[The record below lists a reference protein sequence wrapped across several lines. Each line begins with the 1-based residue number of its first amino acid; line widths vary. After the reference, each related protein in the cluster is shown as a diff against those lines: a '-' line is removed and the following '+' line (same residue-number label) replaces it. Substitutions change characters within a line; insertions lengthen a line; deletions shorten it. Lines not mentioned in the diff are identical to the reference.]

1 MARGEFS
8 CHKAGMKKP
17 FRSTPTRSK
26 LSVFRQLCNLIPT
39 HLVAQLART
48 TGVEEKSR
56 SFKPWSHVVS
66 LLFAQFTHAV
76 GLNDVCDALRLHS
89 GPLAAIRG
97 ATPPS
102 RNGLSTA
109 NRERSAAL
117 AEQLFWQTL
126 EHLKSLSPAFAG
138 GRAGKR
144 LAYRFKTAIHVVD
157 ATTIQLV
164 ASALDW
170 ARHRRRKAA
179 AKCHLRLDLHSF
191 LPRFVLIDTAR
202 ENDAKRAREVCAG
215 IRAGEIV
222 LFDKAYVDFVHL
234 RDLNERGVCWVTRAK
249 DNLAFKVVKRRIK
262 KPAGKIL
269 RDDEILLTTPQ
280 SHADYPVRLRRVVAL
295 VEVDGVEREMVFLTN
310 NLEWAASTV
319 AELYRCRWQIEVFFK
334 QIKQTLQLADFLG
347 NSANAVRWQV
357 WTALLVYVLLRYQ
370 AFLSRWGSSFVRLWT
385 CVRAALWL
393 KLDAVALLK
402 SYGTAGGDFRL
413 LGQPEAAYLPGFRP
427 TSVG

>member
-1 MARGEFS
+1 
-8 CHKAGMKKP
+8 MKRQP
-17 FRSTPTRSK
+17 HRTPTRSK
-26 LSVFRQLCNLIPT
+26 LSIFRQLCNLIPT
-39 HLVAQLART
+39 HLVSQLARD
-48 TGVEEKSR
+48 TGAEKKSR

-76 GLNDVCDALRLHS
+76 GLNDVCDSLRLHS
-89 GPLAAIRG
+89 GPLSAIRG

-109 NRERSAAL
+109 NRERPAAL
-117 AEQLFWQTL
+117 AEQLFWKTL
-126 EHLKSLSPAFAG
+126 AHLQSVSPDFG
-138 GRAGKR
+138 TGRAGKR
-144 LAYRFKTAIHVVD
+144 LAHRFKTAIHVVD
-157 ATTIQLV
+157 ATTIQLI
-164 ASALDW
+164 ASCLDW
-170 ARHRRRKAA
+170 AKHRRRKAA

-191 LPRFVLIDTAR
+191 LPRFALIDTAR
-202 ENDAKRAREVCAG
+202 DNDARRAREVCAG

-234 RDLNERGVCWVTRAK
+234 HDLNQRGVFWVTRAK
-249 DNLAFKVVKRRIK
+249 DNLQCKVVQRRLK
-262 KPAGKIL
+262 QPAGKIL
-269 RDDEILLTTPQ
+269 RDDEILLTVAQ
-280 SHADYPVRLRRVVAL
+280 SRADYPQRMRRVVAW

-310 NLEWAASTV
+310 NFAWAASTV
-319 AELYRCRWQIEVFFK
+319 AGLYRCRWQIEVFFK

-385 CVRAALWL
+385 SVRSGLWL
-393 KLDAVALLK
+393 KLDLVALLK

-413 LGQPEAAYLPGFRP
+413 LGQPEAAYLPGLQPR
-427 TSVG
+427 SVG

>member
-1 MARGEFS
+1 
-8 CHKAGMKKP
+8 MKKP
-17 FRSTPTRSK
+17 SNRTPTRSK

-39 HLVAQLART
+39 HLVTQLARA
-48 TGVEEKSR
+48 TGVDEIAR
-56 SFKPWSHVVS
+56 SFTPWSHVVS

-89 GPLAAIRG
+89 GPLSAIRG

-109 NRERSAAL
+109 NRERSATM
-117 AEQLFWQTL
+117 AEQLFWKTL
-126 EHLKSLSPAFAG
+126 EHLQGISPAFGA

-144 LAYRFKTAIHVVD
+144 LAHRFKTAIHVVD
-157 ATTIQLV
+157 ATTLQLI
-164 ASALDW
+164 ASCLDW
-170 ARHRRRKAA
+170 AKHRRRKAA

-202 ENDAKRAREVCAG
+202 ENDAKRAREVCAA

-222 LFDKAYVDFVHL
+222 LFDKAYMDFAHL
-234 RDLNERGVCWVTRAK
+234 FDLFQRGVFWVTRAK
-249 DNLAFKVVKRRIK
+249 DNLQFKVVKRRIK

-269 RDDEILLTTPQ
+269 RDDEIRLTGTRGRAEHPQ
-280 SHADYPVRLRRVVAL
+280 PLRRVVAL

-310 NLEWAASTV
+310 NFEWAAGTV

-370 AFLSRWGSSFVRLWT
+370 AFRSRWGSSFVRLWT

-413 LGQPEAAYLPGFRP
+413 LGQPEAVYLPGFRP
-427 TSVG
+427 AAVG

>member
-1 MARGEFS
+1 
-8 CHKAGMKKP
+8 MKKT
-17 FRSTPTRSK
+17 STATPTRSK

-39 HLVAQLART
+39 HLVSQLARA
-48 TGVEEKSR
+48 TGVEARSR

-76 GLNDVCDALRLHS
+76 GLNDVSDSLRLHS

-102 RNGLSTA
+102 RNGLSSA
-109 NRERSAAL
+109 NRHRPAAM
-117 AEQLFWQTL
+117 AEQLFWKTL
-126 EHLKSLSPAFAG
+126 AQRQALSPAFGAG
-138 GRAGKR
+138 RGGKR
-144 LAYRFKTAIHVVD
+144 LAHRFKTAIHVVD
-157 ATTIQLV
+157 ATTIQLI
-164 ASALDW
+164 AGCLDW

-191 LPRFVLIDTAR
+191 LPRFALVDTAR
-202 ENDAKRAREVCAG
+202 DNDAKRAREVCAG

-222 LFDKAYVDFVHL
+222 LFDKAYVDFAHL
-234 RDLNERGVCWVTRAK
+234 HDLNQRGVFWVTRAK
-249 DNLAFKVVKRRIK
+249 DNLQFKVVKRRIK
-262 KPAGKIL
+262 KPQGPIL
-269 RDDEILLTTPQ
+269 RDDQILLPVAQ
-280 SHADYPVRLRRVVAL
+280 SRADYPRRLRRVVAL
-295 VEVDGVEREMVFLTN
+295 VEVDGGEREMVFLTN

-319 AELYRCRWQIEVFFK
+319 AGLYRCRWQIEVFFK
-334 QIKQTLQLADFLG
+334 QIKQPLQLADFLG

-357 WTALLVYVLLRYQ
+357 WTALLTYVLLRYQ
-370 AFLSRWGSSFVRLWT
+370 AFRSRWGSSFVRLWT

-413 LGQPEAAYLPGFRP
+413 LGQPEAAYLPGFR
-427 TSVG
+427 SAAVG

>member
-1 MARGEFS
+1 
-8 CHKAGMKKP
+8 MKKP
-17 FRSTPTRSK
+17 SHHTPTRSK
-26 LSVFRQLCNLIPT
+26 LSIFRQLCNLIPN
-39 HLVAQLART
+39 HLVSQLARA
-48 TGVEEKSR
+48 TGAEKKSR

-66 LLFAQFTHAV
+66 LLFAQFTHAL
-76 GLNDVCDALRLHS
+76 GLNDVCDSLRLHS
-89 GPLAAIRG
+89 GPLSAIRG

-109 NRERSAAL
+109 NRERPAAL
-117 AEQLFWQTL
+117 AEQLFWKTL
-126 EHLKSLSPAFAG
+126 AHLQGVSPAFG
-138 GRAGKR
+138 TGRAGKR
-144 LAYRFKTAIHVVD
+144 LAHRFKTTIHVVD
-157 ATTIQLV
+157 ATTIQLI
-164 ASALDW
+164 ASCLDW

-191 LPRFVLIDTAR
+191 LPRFALIDTAR
-202 ENDAKRAREVCAG
+202 DNDAKRAREVCAG

-222 LFDKAYVDFVHL
+222 LFDKAYVDFAHL
-234 RDLNERGVCWVTRAK
+234 HDLNQRDVFWVTRAK
-249 DNLAFKVVKRRIK
+249 ENLQFKVVHRRLK
-262 KPAGKIL
+262 KPAGRIL
-269 RDDEILLTTPQ
+269 RDDEILLTGAQ
-280 SHADYPVRLRRVVAL
+280 SRTDYPQRLRRVVAL

-310 NLEWAASTV
+310 HFEWAASTV

-385 CVRAALWL
+385 CLRAGLWL
-393 KLDAVALLK
+393 KLDVVALLK

-413 LGQPEAAYLPGFRP
+413 LGQPEAAYLPGLQPRA
-427 TSVG
+427 VG